1 MALEIF
7 RLVGSVFVDTDA
19 ADKSLKKTDK
29 DAESFG
35 TKLVNVGKKAGQFA
49 LAVGAAAV
57 AAGTAIVGVTEAT
70 REYRTEQGKLQTAFE
85 TQNFSA
91 EAARKTYEELNGIL
105 GDSGQ
110 AVEASNHL
118 AMLADNEQELAQW
131 TDICTG
137 VFATFGDSLPIEG
150 LTEAANETARCGQLT
165 GPLTDAI
172 NWAAKAGETFGVTLK
187 ENTKENEAWNKAVQ
201 EATSAEDFFNLALQE
216 CSTEQERQALITKTL
231 NGLYDEAA
239 EKYKEVNADVIAANK
254 AQDRLNK
261 SMAAVGKALEPFVT
275 KGKELVGKVLEKAV
289 PHIEKLANETLP
301 WLTDKMARLKSK
313 LENAGDYIVGTF
325 QPALDNMRE
334 MFDRVKDAV
343 QPYIDQIADYI
354 KSGQGS
360 TDVTNALKDALD
372 AVASAAE
379 WVTEKIILFS
389 DWCAEHPKTV
399 ETITLLIGSFAVAWG
414 LVNTAVSIW
423 SGVATV
429 ATAATTA
436 FQGAIAFLTSPI
448 TIAVAIIGALIA
460 VGVLLWQNWDVIKAK
475 AAELW
480 QAITEEFQQIKDAVT
495 TKVTELKDEAI
506 TKFNEL
512 RDGVV
517 QWVENLRSKAA
528 EKFSSLKSSV
538 SLAVSQAKEAV
549 VSTFKNMYD
558 SVSEKVTN
566 IYTKVRDKF
575 NEAKQT
581 ASDAFQSMQDAVA
594 EKATAIY
601 DKVKEKFDAV
611 KTAISDAITGAKN
624 KVAEIIEQI
633 KNLFNIDLKLNIKLP
648 HITVDGGEA
657 PWGIGGAGRLP
668 SFNVS
673 WWKKA
678 MDKAMVLTEP
688 TIFGYQDGS
697 FLGGGEAGNEVI
709 VGEAHLLNLI
719 SKVMAAQTA
728 AQNESI
734 IGLLSAILEAI
745 VGGNDDLLRALLSGQ
760 RGISERDFARLV
772 RQYA

>member
-29 DAESFG
+29 NAESFG
-35 TKLVNVGKKAGQFA
+35 TKLVNVGKNAGKFA

-57 AAGTAIVGVTEAT
+57 AAGAAIVGVTEST

-85 TQNFSA
+85 TQNHSA

-118 AMLADNEQELAQW
+118 AMLANNEKELAQW

-137 VFATFGDSLPIEG
+137 VYATFGDSLPIEG

-172 NWAAKAGETFGVTLK
+172 NWAAKAGETFGVVLK

-231 NGLYDEAA
+231 NGLYDDAA
-239 EKYKEVNADVIAANK
+239 DKYKELNADVIAANK
-254 AQDRLNK
+254 AQDRLNNAFSK
-261 SMAAVGKALEPFVT
+261 VGKVLEPFVT
-275 KGKELVGKVLEKAV
+275 KGKELVAEFLEKA
-289 PHIEKLANETLP
+289 L
-301 WLTDKMARLKSK
+301 
-313 LENAGDYIVGTF
+313 
-325 QPALDNMRE
+325 
-334 MFDRVKDAV
+334 
-343 QPYIDQIADYI
+343 PYIETMAEKAIPVLEGAFDFLGEAIDDV
-354 KSGQGS
+354 S
-360 TDVTNALKDALD
+360 T
-372 AVASAAE
+372 AVE
-379 WVTEKIILFS
+379 WVVNVAKQFS
-389 DWCAEHPKTV
+389 DWCAEHPKTI
-399 ETITLLIGSFAVAWG
+399 ETIAIVIGSFAAAWG
-414 LVNTAVSIW
+414 LVNTAVGIW
-423 SGVATV
+423 TGVATL

-436 FQGAIAFLTSPI
+436 LSTAIAILTSPI
-448 TIAVAIIGALIA
+448 TIAIAIIGALIA
-460 VGVLLWQNWDVIKAK
+460 AGVLLWKNWDVVKAK

-480 QAITEEFQQIKDAVT
+480 QAITEKFQQIKEAVE
-495 TKVTELKDEAI
+495 TKVDELKTQTIA
-506 TKFNEL
+506 KFNEL

-558 SVSEKVTN
+558 SVSEKVTS

-575 NEAKQT
+575 SEAKQT
-581 ASDAFQSMQDAVA
+581 ATDTFQGMYDSVVGKVTD
-594 EKATAIY
+594 IY
-601 DKVKEKFDAV
+601 NKVKEKFDAV
-611 KTAISDAITGAKN
+611 KTAISDAITGAKD
-624 KVAEIIEQI
+624 KVSEVIEAI

-648 HITVDGGEA
+648 HVTVDGGEA
-657 PWGIGGAGRLP
+657 PWGIGGQGRLP

-688 TIFGYQDGS
+688 TIFGYQNGNL
-697 FLGGGEAGNEVI
+697 LGGGEAGNEVV
-709 VGEAHLLNLI
+709 VGEAHLIKLMG
-719 SKVMAAQTA
+719 KAVAAQTA

-734 IGLLSAILEAI
+734 IGLLGAILEAL
-745 VGGNDDLLRALLSGQ
+745 VDGNDDLLRALLSSQ
-760 RGISERDFARLV
+760 SRGISEREFARLV